1 MAKART
7 VFLGAGCLLVVF
19 GFIIMVVLV
28 RGLAAPSLPR
38 EMVVS
43 LRLAGPIAEV
53 TAEDPFAEL
62 MGDQATSLS
71 NLRSVLNRA
80 AEDDRVRGIRLRIDS
95 IGGGFATA
103 QELRS
108 LIARVGAAGKWTAAY
123 MDTAGEFM
131 PGNLVYYVAS
141 ACDEVSMN
149 PQGDLNLIG
158 ISSRTP
164 FIRGTFDKLD
174 IQAEFPGRGDYKTAR
189 FMYTETE
196 FTPEQEEMTGWLI
209 DSLMEQMTVGIG
221 DSRGMTAEE
230 VRNLIDRAPFIGE
243 ESVEAGLIDRL
254 EDWGSF
260 NERLDER
267 EPNAR
272 EIGVRAYLHQSGK
285 VHRGPKI
292 AVVTG
297 VGAIMRGAS
306 GESFNPLLGG
316 EIMGSETISKA
327 FRDVGK
333 TPGVE
338 AVVFRIDSPG
348 GSAVASE
355 IIRQE
360 MARVAAEV
368 PVVVSEVARK
378 KPVYVDDARF
388 LRSETDHPVK
398 FTLPGPMTMVD
409 TLYDDYYRSREKL
422 AWEFAK
428 ILNQEARGIAAAG
441 VDVIQF
447 DEPAFNVFFDEVRDW
462 GVKTLE
468 RAAEGLPCK
477 TAVHICYGYGIKE
490 NTEWKKTLGSEWRQY
505 EETFPLLRTSKI
517 DQVSLECHN
526 SKVPIALIEL
536 LEGKDVLV
544 GAIDVTTDRVETPE
558 EVAETVRKALAFV
571 APEKLFP
578 CTNCGMVPLART
590 VARAKLKA
598 LAAGAAMVRKELA
611 KS

>member
-7 VFLGAGCLLVVF
+7 VFLGAGCLLVVL

-28 RGLAAPSLPR
+28 RGLSAPSLPG

-53 TAEDPFAEL
+53 TAEDPLAEL

-71 NLRSVLNRA
+71 NLRSALNRV

-164 FIRGTFDKLD
+164 FVRGTFDKLD

-209 DSLMEQMTVGIG
+209 DSLMEQMTEGIG

-254 EDWGSF
+254 EDWSSF

-267 EPNAR
+267 EPGAR
-272 EIGVRAYLHQSGK
+272 EVGVRAYLHQSGK

-306 GESFNPLLGG
+306 GESVNPLLGG
-316 EIMGSETISKA
+316 EIMGSETMAKA
-327 FRDVGK
+327 FRDVAD

-360 MARVAAEV
+360 MARVAAEM
-368 PVVVSEVARK
+368 PVVVSMANVAGSGGYWITCGAQRIVAE
-378 KPVYVDDARF
+378 PVTLTGSIGVYAGHLNTSGFWSDKLGVTYGRMDAGTNANIYGE
-388 LRSETDHPVK
+388 LENWTDEQRAIIDRM
-398 FTLPGPMTMVD
+398 LD
-409 TLYDDYYRSREKL
+409 RIYDDFVQRVSDSRGMTP
-422 AWEFAK
+422 
-428 ILNQEARGIAAAG
+428 EAVDAIGRGRVFTGVQALENG
-441 VDVIQF
+441 LVDVLGGF
-447 DEPAFNVFFDEVRDW
+447 DEALAEAKVLADIDPDTEVQ
-462 GVKTLE
+462 L
-468 RAAEGLPCK
+468 
-477 TAVHICYGYGIKE
+477 VHFPRPMSWWQELTRKR
-490 NTEWKKTLGSEWRQY
+490 GS
-505 EETFPLLRTSKI
+505 
-517 DQVSLECHN
+517 DQVALQA
-526 SKVPIALIEL
+526 KVEFLQNWIASGALDTPGVVWMPPILIQ
-536 LEGKDVLV
+536 
-544 GAIDVTTDRVETPE
+544 
-558 EVAETVRKALAFV
+558 
-571 APEKLFP
+571 
-578 CTNCGMVPLART
+578 
-590 VARAKLKA
+590 
-598 LAAGAAMVRKELA
+598 
-611 KS
+611 

>member
-7 VFLGAGCLLVVF
+7 VFLGAGCLLVVL
-19 GFIIMVVLV
+19 GFIIMAVLV
-28 RGLAAPSLPR
+28 RGLAAPSLPG

-43 LRLAGPIAEV
+43 LRLAGPISEV
-53 TAEDPFAEL
+53 TAEDPLAEL
-62 MGDQATSLS
+62 MGDNATSLS

-189 FMYTETE
+189 FMYTESE

-267 EPNAR
+267 EPGAT
-272 EIGVRAYLHQSGK
+272 EIGVRAYLQK
-285 VHRGPKI
+285 IPLVHRGPKI

-306 GESFNPLLGG
+306 GQSVNPLLGG
-316 EIMGSETISKA
+316 EIMGSETIAKA

-360 MARVAAEV
+360 MVRVAAEV
-368 PVVVSEVARK
+368 PVVVSMANVAGSGGYWITCGAQRIVAE
-378 KPVYVDDARF
+378 PVTLTGSIGVYAGHLNTSGFWSDKLGVTYGRLDAGTNANIYGE
-388 LRSETDHPVK
+388 LENWTDEQRAIIDRM
-398 FTLPGPMTMVD
+398 LD
-409 TLYDDYYRSREKL
+409 RIYDDFVGRVSASRDMKP
-422 AWEFAK
+422 
-428 ILNQEARGIAAAG
+428 EAVDAIGRGRVFTGVQALENG
-441 VDVIQF
+441 LVDVLGGF
-447 DEPAFNVFFDEVRDW
+447 DEALAEAKMLADIDPDTEVQLVHFPRPLSWWQQLTKTRGSDQVALKAKVEFLQKW
-462 GVKTLE
+462 LTSGTLE
-468 RAAEGLPCK
+468 TPGVVWMP
-477 TAVHICYGYGIKE
+477 
-490 NTEWKKTLGSEWRQY
+490 
-505 EETFPLLRTSKI
+505 
-517 DQVSLECHN
+517 
-526 SKVPIALIEL
+526 PILIQ
-536 LEGKDVLV
+536 
-544 GAIDVTTDRVETPE
+544 
-558 EVAETVRKALAFV
+558 
-571 APEKLFP
+571 
-578 CTNCGMVPLART
+578 
-590 VARAKLKA
+590 
-598 LAAGAAMVRKELA
+598 
-611 KS
+611 

>member
-7 VFLGAGCLLVVF
+7 VFLGAGCLLVVL

-28 RGLAAPSLPR
+28 RGLAAPSLPG

-43 LRLAGPIAEV
+43 LRLAGPISEV
-53 TAEDPFAEL
+53 TAEDPLAEL

-243 ESVEAGLIDRL
+243 ESVETGLIDRL

-267 EPNAR
+267 EPGAT
-272 EIGVRAYLHQSGK
+272 EIGVRAYLQK
-285 VHRGPKI
+285 IPPVHRGPKI

-306 GESFNPLLGG
+306 GQSVNPLLGG
-316 EIMGSETISKA
+316 EIMGSETIAKA
-327 FRDVGK
+327 FRDVGE

-360 MARVAAEV
+360 MVRVAAEV
-368 PVVVSEVARK
+368 PVVVSMANVAGSGGYWITCGAQRIVAE
-378 KPVYVDDARF
+378 PVTLTGSIGVYAGHLNTSGFWSDKLGVTYGRIDAGTNANIYGE
-388 LRSETDHPVK
+388 LENWTDEQRAIIDRM
-398 FTLPGPMTMVD
+398 LD
-409 TLYDDYYRSREKL
+409 RIYDDFVGRVSASRGL
-422 AWEFAK
+422 TP
-428 ILNQEARGIAAAG
+428 EAVDAIGRGRVFTGVQALENG
-441 VDVIQF
+441 LVDVLGGF
-447 DEPAFNVFFDEVRDW
+447 DEALAEAKMLADIDPDTEVQLVHFPRPLSWWQELTKRRGSDQVALEAKVEFLQKW
-462 GVKTLE
+462 LTSGTLE
-468 RAAEGLPCK
+468 TPGVVWMP
-477 TAVHICYGYGIKE
+477 
-490 NTEWKKTLGSEWRQY
+490 
-505 EETFPLLRTSKI
+505 
-517 DQVSLECHN
+517 
-526 SKVPIALIEL
+526 PILIQ
-536 LEGKDVLV
+536 
-544 GAIDVTTDRVETPE
+544 
-558 EVAETVRKALAFV
+558 
-571 APEKLFP
+571 
-578 CTNCGMVPLART
+578 
-590 VARAKLKA
+590 
-598 LAAGAAMVRKELA
+598 
-611 KS
+611 